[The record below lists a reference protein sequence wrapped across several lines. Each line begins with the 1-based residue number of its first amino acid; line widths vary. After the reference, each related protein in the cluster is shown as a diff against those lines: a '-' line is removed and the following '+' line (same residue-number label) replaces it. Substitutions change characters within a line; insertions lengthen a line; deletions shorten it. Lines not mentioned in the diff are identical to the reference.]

1 MKMMRLL
8 LLITGLFPFVAGAQP
23 AGSPGVLTWGEELKK
38 PGGTA
43 ITKIIDLNAEG
54 FFALRQKEGGLGHD
68 EAYVEYYD
76 RNMQLRRSEKL
87 DLKYKGKRRDFE
99 DVIKIGGELYLF
111 TSFNN
116 PAHKK
121 NYLFYQKLNRRLQP
135 ARDLVKIGEIDARNK
150 EQGGTFNIL
159 LARDSSKVLLYNQLP
174 SAKRE
179 PERFALQVFDQFL
192 QPIWQRDITL
202 PYSSQLFG
210 VEDYRIDNQGNVY
223 LLGVLYNDGVR
234 ERRRGSPSYQYV
246 ILAYTQG
253 GSDIQEYR
261 LSVGNKF
268 LTDLTFRIAD
278 DGRLVCAGF
287 YSDQGAYSIK
297 GTCFFRLD
305 PFTKAVQDLNL
316 KAFDFEFRTE
326 FMTEGEVRRAERAE
340 RSGNVRQQPELYRFS
355 LDELVLRSDG
365 GALLVAEQF
374 FVFERVFQHWDGTM
388 RFDYFYN
395 YNDIIVVNIRPDG
408 SIEWATRIPKRQETY
423 NDGGYY
429 SSYAM
434 AIVRDRLYFVFN
446 DNSRN
451 FEGNVDNNRLHNYNG
466 QNSVIALAE
475 LHRDGE
481 LRIHSLFR
489 NKDANTITRPR
500 ICKQV
505 GSRLM
510 MVYGERGR
518 NYRFGGLS
526 FD

>member
-1 MKMMRLL
+1 MSRYILL
-8 LLITGLFPFVAGAQP
+8 LAFFMPLLGSAQP
-23 AGSPGVLTWGEELKK
+23 AGAPGLLSWGEELKK
-38 PGGTA
+38 PAGTA
-43 ITKIIDLNAEG
+43 ITKIIEANADG
-54 FFALRQKEGGLGHD
+54 FHALRQKEGGLGHD

-76 RNMQLRRSEKL
+76 SNMKLRRSEKL
-87 DLKYKGKRRDFE
+87 DMKYKGKRRDFE
-99 DVIKIGGELYLF
+99 DVMKIGGELYLF

-116 PAHKK
+116 AAQKK

-135 ARDLVKIGEIDARNK
+135 SRELVKIGEIDARNK
-150 EQGGTFNIL
+150 EQGGAFKL
-159 LARDSSKVLLYNQLP
+159 VLSRDSSKVLLYNQLP
-174 SAKRE
+174 SIKRE
-179 PERFALQVFDQFL
+179 PERFALQVFDQQL
-192 QPIWQRDITL
+192 QQLWQRDITL

-210 VEDYRIDNQGNVY
+210 VEDYRVDNRGNVY
-223 LLGVLYNDGVR
+223 LMGVLYADGVR
-234 ERRRGSPSYQYV
+234 ERRRGSPNYQYV
-246 ILAYTQG
+246 ILAYTG
-253 GSDIQEYR
+253 DGADAQEYR
-261 LSVGNKF
+261 LTVGNKF

-278 DGRLVCAGF
+278 DGKLVFAGF
-287 YSDQGAYSIK
+287 YSEKGAYSIK
-297 GTCFFRLD
+297 GTCFFRID
-305 PFTKAVQDLNL
+305 PFTKEVQDLNL
-316 KAFDFEFRTE
+316 KEFDFEFRTE
-326 FMTEGEVRRAERAE
+326 FMTDGEVRRAERAE
-340 RSGNVRQQPELYRFS
+340 QSGDTRRQPELYQFS

-374 FVFERVFQHWDGTM
+374 FVFERVFRNWDGTM

-451 FEGNVDNNRLHNYNG
+451 FEGSVGNSRLHNFNG

-475 LHRDGE
+475 LHRDGQM
-481 LRIHSLFR
+481 RIHSLFR
-489 NKDANTITRPR
+489 NRDANTITRPR

-518 NYRFGGLS
+518 NYRFGGLQ
-526 FD
+526 FE